1 MQPEAER
8 FLIIILAAALLLAPN
23 RSLCLKMVQV
33 RVPAYKLKGETAV
46 LECLY
51 ELEGFEKLYTVKWY
65 KENEEFYRFVPKY
78 KPSQISYRV
87 EGIRIDHQQSNDT
100 RVTLKTVSLKTTA
113 NYRCEVSAEAPSFAS
128 AQGSGRL
135 EVVVRLFLNHALP
148 GHALPS
154 QALPQSGSSLITL
167 FLVTL
172 FLVRLFLSQA
182 LPQSGSS
189 LITLFLV
196 MLFLIRLFLIL
207 PTNGPHIT
215 GEKNQYMVGDEIDL
229 TCTSGKSYPPSE
241 LKWLVNDQE
250 VTSQNHLV
258 VHPPVVH
265 PHGLVTTSLGLRLPA
280 TPHHFHGGNM
290 KLRCV
295 ACVSPVLWQ
304 GDMESVVETPLL
316 VNREAMLLE
325 AVLPPLY
332 YPLPSCTS
340 SIGSLSTS
348 WKHSASKITRNLG
361 QNVAQGV
368 NPEART
374 CQKQEIA
381 RDRKLPQAGTY
392 HKP

>member
-135 EVVVRLFLNHALP
+135 EVVV
-148 GHALPS
+148 
-154 QALPQSGSSLITL
+154 
-167 FLVTL
+167 
-172 FLVRLFLSQA
+172 
-182 LPQSGSS
+182 
-189 LITLFLV
+189 
-196 MLFLIRLFLIL
+196 L

-316 VNREAMLLE
+316 VNREAMLLVRSW
-325 AVLPPLY
+325 APLHAFSPQLIFLPFL
-332 YPLPSCTS
+332 LISRMS
-340 SIGSLSTS
+340 
-348 WKHSASKITRNLG
+348 
-361 QNVAQGV
+361 
-368 NPEART
+368 
-374 CQKQEIA
+374 
-381 RDRKLPQAGTY
+381 
-392 HKP
+392 